1 MKKVKIISVKSFC
14 PNVEVVSS
22 RGLGLDIRNEVEK
35 ALETFN
41 VVVIDFSEI
50 PLVTQSFADEI
61 LGVLIRTKGLNFVK
75 NRIKIANANP
85 LIKKIINFVASYS
98 KNMTLNLQQI
108 CPLSQT
114 RPSLQYGRTS

>member
-41 VVVIDFSEI
+41 VVVIDFSDKE
-50 PLVTQSFADEI
+50 
-61 LGVLIRTKGLNFVK
+61 R
-75 NRIKIANANP
+75 
-85 LIKKIINFVASYS
+85 
-98 KNMTLNLQQI
+98 
-108 CPLSQT
+108 
-114 RPSLQYGRTS
+114 